1 MVAVSS
7 VAVGCLLAVLFTNAL
22 NSGDRVVAST
32 GPATP
37 WHFASN
43 GNWDAAGR
51 FAPGAAG
58 FNLADISSASELA
71 SLPAKTKALAWVGLC
86 NGVDATFTSRV
97 LPFKSSPKLYGFY
110 LMDDPTPSACKAS
123 DLKAEADW
131 IHVNVPGAVTF
142 VLLQNQSSSA
152 NPSYRNTYNPA
163 NSDVDLY
170 GVDPYPCR
178 SEFNGC
184 NDAWIPQWVQAAETA
199 GVPLANIVPVYQTFG
214 GGTWV
219 DDGGGKYLLPTAT
232 QMSQLLTDWEQVVPT
247 PAFDYAYSWGSQR
260 DDKALGFSPQLQTV
274 FLAHNTASPAP
285 TQTTSTTPRAANAPP
300 PATIDFVQAGVAS
313 TNAAS
318 MSIVLHA
325 VAQGDL
331 LVGYFMQYSAKGAVQ
346 VSDNLNGTW
355 TRVLGQR
362 FNHNSGDEALFYVA
376 GAKAGPTTITIS
388 AASPTYLQATA
399 SEYSGVATTDPLDQA
414 QQAYGYGSVMATS
427 LTAPVNG
434 GELVYAAVTTGASF
448 ASVAA
453 GTSDGVGYAVRA
465 ENTNTASEDVLS
477 SAQGVQQGE
486 LTISNPVDWN
496 GFVAT
501 FRPAPPQ
508 PGRIPPRSR

>member
-1 MVAVSS
+1 
-7 VAVGCLLAVLFTNAL
+7 
-22 NSGDRVVAST
+22 
-32 GPATP
+32 
-37 WHFASN
+37 
-43 GNWDAAGR
+43 
-51 FAPGAAG
+51 
-58 FNLADISSASELA
+58 
-71 SLPAKTKALAWVGLC
+71 
-86 NGVDATFTSRV
+86 
-97 LPFKSSPKLYGFY
+97 
-110 LMDDPTPSACKAS
+110 
-123 DLKAEADW
+123 
-131 IHVNVPGAVTF
+131 
-142 VLLQNQSSSA
+142 
-152 NPSYRNTYNPA
+152 
-163 NSDVDLY
+163 
-170 GVDPYPCR
+170 
-178 SEFNGC
+178 
-184 NDAWIPQWVQAAETA
+184 
-199 GVPLANIVPVYQTFG
+199 
-214 GGTWV
+214 
-219 DDGGGKYLLPTAT
+219 
-232 QMSQLLTDWEQVVPT
+232 MSQLLTDWEQVVPT